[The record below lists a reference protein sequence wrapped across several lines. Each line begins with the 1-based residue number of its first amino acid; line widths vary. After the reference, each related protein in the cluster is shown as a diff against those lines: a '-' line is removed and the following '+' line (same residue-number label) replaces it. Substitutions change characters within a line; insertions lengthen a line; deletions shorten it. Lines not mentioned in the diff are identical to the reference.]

1 MVNLHRHV
9 GDMEF
14 DGLITDIYPHV
25 GVGGGVIRK
34 SGGEEPVTYKR
45 GTLLAVSGG
54 TAGDGALVIMGS
66 EAEENETLTPFGIL
80 CDDIEVGTDADEKV
94 AVYVSGCFDPD
105 KLIVADEYELT
116 ATDIDN
122 LRIRNIALKAAADAN

>member
-25 GVGGGVIRK
+25 RVGSGVIRK
-34 SGGEEPVTYKR
+34 SSGEEPVTYKR
-45 GTLLAVSGG
+45 GTLLAMSGG
-54 TAGDGALVIMGS
+54 TTGDGALVIMGS

-80 CDDIEVGTDADEKV
+80 CDAIEVGTDADEKV

-105 KLIVADEYELT
+105 KLTVADEYELT

>member
-9 GDMEF
+9 GDMEY

-25 GVGGGVIRK
+25 RVGGGVIRK
-34 SGGEEPVTYKR
+34 SSGEEPVTYKR

-80 CDDIEVGTDADEKV
+80 CDEIEVGTDADEKV

-105 KLIVADEYELT
+105 KLFVADEYELT

-122 LRIRNIALKAAADAN
+122 LRVRNIALKAAADAN

>member
-45 GTLLAVSGG
+45 GTLLAVSAVRPA
-54 TAGDGALVIMGS
+54 TALLSLWA
-66 EAEENETLTPFGIL
+66 ARQKRNETLTPFGIL

>member
-1 MVNLHRHV
+1 MVNLHKHV

-14 DGLITDIYPHV
+14 DGLITDIYPHTR
-25 GVGGGVIRK
+25 VGGGVIRK
-34 SGGEEPVTYKR
+34 PSGEEPVTYKR

-80 CDDIEVGTDADEKV
+80 CDDIEVSTDADEKV
-94 AVYVSGCFDPD
+94 SVNVSGCFDPD

>member
-14 DGLITDIYPHV
+14 DGLITGMTPPPS
-25 GVGGGVIRK
+25 VGGGIIRK
-34 SGGEEPVTYKR
+34 SSGEEPVTYKR

-66 EAEENETLTPFGIL
+66 EAVENETLTPYGVL
-80 CDDIEVGTDADEKV
+80 CDSIEVGTEADEKV
-94 AVYVSGCFDPD
+94 AVYISGCFNPD
-105 KLIVADEYELT
+105 KLTVADEYELT

>member
-14 DGLITDIYPHV
+14 DGLITDLYPHV
-25 GVGGGVIRK
+25 RVGGGVIRK
-34 SGGEEPVTYKR
+34 SSGETPTAYKR

-54 TAGDGALVIMGS
+54 EAGDGTLVIMGG
-66 EAEENETLTPFGIL
+66 EAQENETLTPYGIL
-80 CDDIEVGTDADEKV
+80 CDDIEVGDADEKV

>member
-9 GDMEF
+9 GDMEY

-25 GVGGGVIRK
+25 RVGGGVIRK
-34 SGGEEPVTYKR
+34 SSGEEPVAYKR

-94 AVYVSGCFDPD
+94 AVYVAGCFDPD